1 MPGRSPWSLPHAA
14 GSQLVTNSPASLG
27 CCPLPGG
34 SISWP
39 TQYGLLS
46 GLFASSKLAPGSTWG
61 AHQPQLSPVPPPAA
75 GKVSP
80 PGAGSDTPLWASS
93 SLPATSGLAPARLL
107 RPQTGLI
114 LELLPVG
121 NQAYCFTFPQI
132 TRALLHATM
141 LVQAGHLSPGDD
153 SSFPVSVPTS
163 APCTV
168 PFIALGKIS
177 LNLSQTLSPAPGL
190 SRLPVPYPSG
200 LQTHSLPLYAPA
212 ASPAHSCLRAFA
224 LGSLPSAWDT

>member
-1 MPGRSPWSLPHAA
+1 MASSLASLPPPNWLQAA
-14 GSQLVTNSPASLG
+14 PGVLTNPNSRQSLPRLRGRFLPQGQALIPLFGPLPASQRPQAAL
-27 CCPLPGG
+27 
-34 SISWP
+34 I
-39 TQYGLLS
+39 
-46 GLFASSKLAPGSTWG
+46 LAPT
-61 AHQPQLSPVPPPAA
+61 
-75 GKVSP
+75 
-80 PGAGSDTPLWASS
+80 
-93 SLPATSGLAPARLL
+93 RLL

-153 SSFPVSVPTS
+153 SSFSVSVPTS

-168 PFIALGKIS
+168 LFIALGKIS

-200 LQTHSLPLYAPA
+200 LQTP
-212 ASPAHSCLRAFA
+212 SPSTLCACC
-224 LGSLPSAWDT
+224 LPSSFLPQGLCTGLSSLRLGYLEFPRSS

>member
-1 MPGRSPWSLPHAA
+1 MASSLASLPPPNWLQAA
-14 GSQLVTNSPASLG
+14 PGVLTNPNSRQSLPRLRGRFLPQGQALIPLFGPLPAS
-27 CCPLPGG
+27 
-34 SISWP
+34 
-39 TQYGLLS
+39 QR
-46 GLFASSKLAPGSTWG
+46 
-61 AHQPQLSPVPPPAA
+61 PQAA
-75 GKVSP
+75 
-80 PGAGSDTPLWASS
+80 LI
-93 SLPATSGLAPARLL
+93 LAPARLL

-132 TRALLHATM
+132 TCALLHATM

-212 ASPAHSCLRAFA
+212 ASPAHSCLRGFA

>member
-1 MPGRSPWSLPHAA
+1 MASSLASLPPPNWLQAA
-14 GSQLVTNSPASLG
+14 PGVLNNPNSRQSLPRPRG
-27 CCPLPGG
+27 RFLPQGQALIPLF
-34 SISWP
+34 
-39 TQYGLLS
+39 GLL
-46 GLFASSKLAPGSTWG
+46 
-61 AHQPQLSPVPPPAA
+61 
-75 GKVSP
+75 VSP
-80 PGAGSDTPLWASS
+80 SASS
-93 SLPATSGLAPARLL
+93 SLPVTSGRPQPGSTRLL

-114 LELLPVG
+114 LELHPVG

-190 SRLPVPYPSG
+190 SCLPMPYPSG